1 MMQDR
6 PTDDQL
12 AATIEQLKQLNTP
25 TLANALD
32 DLGIDGVM
40 LGLNAV
46 APGLRCVGRAVTA
59 REITAPKGSFPVEDF
74 KVGHIIE
81 AAGPGDVVVIDNSG
95 HPVSTWGGMASYAA
109 KVKGIA
115 GMIVDGAC
123 RDREEIVEFGFP
135 IYARHVVPTPGKTRI
150 RVEAINETISCG
162 GVRVRPGD
170 IIVADG
176 TGVLC
181 IPVEHAAEVAA
192 MATRYAADDDQA
204 VKELEKGLSF
214 REALAKFAK
223 I

>member
-1 MMQDR
+1 
-6 PTDDQL
+6 
-12 AATIEQLKQLNTP
+12 
-25 TLANALD
+25 
-32 DLGIDGVM
+32 
-40 LGLNAV
+40 
-46 APGLRCVGRAVTA
+46 
-59 REITAPKGSFPVEDF
+59 
-74 KVGHIIE
+74 
-81 AAGPGDVVVIDNSG
+81 VIDNGG
-95 HPVSTWGGMASYAA
+95 HAVSTWVGMASYAA

-123 RDREEIVEFGFP
+123 RDREEIIEFGFP

-181 IPVEHAAEVAA
+181 IPVEHAAEVTAL
-192 MATRYAADDDQA
+192 ATRYAADDDQA